1 MPVDQYIGGIEH
13 AILHLLYSRFFTKVL
28 RDIGMV
34 SLDEPFINLLT
45 QGMVIKDGA
54 KMSKSKGNIVDPEDM
69 INRYGADTTRLFSLF
84 AAPPEKDLEW
94 QEEGVEGGYRFLH
107 RVWRLVYELR
117 GGITGQP
124 SPVVATDLSPELGEL
139 RQKAHKTI
147 KKVTE
152 DIERF
157 HFNTAIAAVMEL
169 VNHLYQT
176 KDGIKATP
184 QVKSAWREIVEAL
197 IVLLS
202 PFCPHIA
209 EELWEAVGHKESV
222 IKAPWPQYDHAAIV
236 EEEVIVVVQVNGKL
250 RDRLLIPVSAKEERV
265 KEMALASPK
274 VRRHIEG
281 KEVTKTIFVPKK
293 LVNIVCV

>member
-1 MPVDQYIGGIEH
+1 MVLHDLGYVGI
-13 AILHLLYSRFFTKVL
+13 
-28 RDIGMV
+28 
-34 SLDEPFINLLT
+34 DEPFEKLLT

-107 RVWRLVYELR
+107 RVWRLIYELR
-117 GGITGQP
+117 DSSSGESTPI
-124 SPVVATDLSPELGEL
+124 ATADLPPELVEV
-139 RQKAHKTI
+139 RHKAHKTI

-157 HFNTAIAAVMEL
+157 HFNTAIAAIMEL
-169 VNHLYQT
+169 VNHIYQT
-176 KDGIKATP
+176 KDGVEATS
-184 QVKSAWREIVEAL
+184 QAKSVWREIVEAL

-209 EELWEAVGHKESV
+209 EELWEALGHKESV
-222 IKAPWPQYDHAAIV
+222 IKVPWPQYDHAAIV
-236 EEEVIVVVQVNGKL
+236 EEEIIVVVQVNGKL

-293 LVNIVCV
+293 LVNIVCA